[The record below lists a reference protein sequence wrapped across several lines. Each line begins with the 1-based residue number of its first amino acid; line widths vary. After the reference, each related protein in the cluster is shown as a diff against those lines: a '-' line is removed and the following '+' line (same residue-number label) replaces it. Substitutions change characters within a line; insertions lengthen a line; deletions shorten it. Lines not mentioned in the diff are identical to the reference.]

1 MESYLEVRHHIEAP
15 AYAAERPGAAVACAV
30 AACAAAVGTL
40 VEVVA
45 AYDWTERLPS
55 ITPFLAASAFHN
67 TAAMFL
73 H

>member
-45 AYDWTERLPS
+45 AYDWTERLP
-55 ITPFLAASAFHN
+55 
-67 TAAMFL
+67 
-73 H
+73 